1 MFPVNL
7 IKTQEV
13 KLSLP
18 RGTGLGRG
26 GKARAKI
33 LALTPNLMFF
43 IHVHFTLKL
52 TINRIHFLPYS
63 ELKFNIYP
71 QRHH

>member
-43 IHVHFTLKL
+43 IHVHFPLKL